1 MPAVPFLMSLHLG
14 RNAFIQAANCSFTMS
29 SFIMM
34 AGLGHL
40 GLFTGMDVVIS
51 TLGVVCV
58 FIGVKFGTAIR
69 KRLSERAF
77 RNIILTMLTMMSISL
92 LMSSFAA
99 PS

>member
-29 SFIMM
+29 SLIMM
-34 AGLGHL
+34 AGLGYL
-40 GLFTGMDVVIS
+40 GLFTGTDVVIS
-51 TLGVVCV
+51 TAGVVCV

-69 KRLSERAF
+69 ERLSESAF
-77 RNIILTMLTMMSISL
+77 RNIILAMLTLMSISL

>member
-1 MPAVPFLMSLHLG
+1 
-14 RNAFIQAANCSFTMS
+14 MS
-29 SFIMM
+29 SLIMM

-40 GLFTGMDVVIS
+40 GLFSGVDVVIS
-51 TLGVVCV
+51 TLGVVSV

-69 KRLSERAF
+69 ERLSERAF
-77 RNIILTMLTMMSISL
+77 RNIILAMLTMMSISL

>member
-1 MPAVPFLMSLHLG
+1 V
-14 RNAFIQAANCSFTMS
+14 
-29 SFIMM
+29 
-34 AGLGHL
+34 
-40 GLFTGMDVVIS
+40 DVVIS

-69 KRLSERAF
+69 ERLSERAF
-77 RNIILTMLTMMSISL
+77 RNIILAMLTMMSISL